1 MRHIRSAIGTAVLL
15 FTIPFFAQEGIDLS
29 GTWQMDADAATAGS
43 KAALDAIM
51 GTANLAL
58 KASGV
63 GGFGP
68 ASFGSS
74 FGSSP
79 GTGPTYANGTIGAFG
94 GVPFPIIGG

>member
-1 MRHIRSAIGTAVLL
+1 MQN
-15 FTIPFFAQEGIDLS
+15 AQSVRLGIAPQYT
-29 GTWQMDADAATAGS
+29 GTWQKDADAANAGS
-43 KAALDAIM
+43 KAVLDAIM

-58 KASGV
+58 KASGI

-79 GTGPTYANGTIGAFG
+79 GPGTGPTYANANIGAMG
-94 GVPFPIIGG
+94 GVPFPIIRS